1 MTADRVQITIPGCP
15 QPVVLGVCPV
25 CAGQGQVPG
34 AAFERTGQFFPC
46 LECGATGNLDAH
58 RLWLAYEAGRQEVL
72 RWLTSAAQNA
82 SEPELSIE
90 AIKRRV
96 DRPSEAP

>member
-1 MTADRVQITIPGCP
+1 MMAGMMAPAPPAGPIVI
-15 QPVVLGVCPV
+15 GVCPK

-46 LECGATGNLDAH
+46 LECGGTGDLDAH

-72 RWLTSAAQNA
+72 RWFASATENA
-82 SEPELSIE
+82 STPEQSSE
-90 AIKRRV
+90 GIKSKV
-96 DRPSEAP
+96 DPPSRLAA